1 VKREIENYIRDI
13 IDSINKSLK
22 FVEGMKYE
30 DFVKDDKTVFAVIRA
45 LEIIGEAVK
54 NIPIGVRNKY
64 PFIPWRELAG
74 IRDKLIHQ
82 YFGVK
87 LDVIWKA
94 VKEEIPPLKIF
105 WKN

>member
-1 VKREIENYIRDI
+1 MK
-13 IDSINKSLK
+13 
-22 FVEGMKYE
+22 VEGMKYE
-30 DFVKDDKTVFAVIRA
+30 DFIKDDKTVFAVIRA

-54 NIPIGVRNKY
+54 NIPLEVRNKY
-64 PFIPWRELAG
+64 PSIPWRELAG

-94 VKEEIPPLKIF
+94 LKEEIPPLKKYFEDIL
-105 WKN
+105 KELKR

>member
-1 VKREIENYIRDI
+1 MKREIENYIRDI